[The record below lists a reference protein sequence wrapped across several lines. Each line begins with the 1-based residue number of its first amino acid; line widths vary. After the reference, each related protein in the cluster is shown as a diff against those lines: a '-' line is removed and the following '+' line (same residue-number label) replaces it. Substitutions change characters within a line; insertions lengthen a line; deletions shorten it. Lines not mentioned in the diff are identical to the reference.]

1 MTYRIIILSR
11 RLNFVTLPS
20 ENSQTAERKIDM
32 NSKDKEYKEIIEEN
46 QGRIRSVCRY
56 YAGVSADSEDLYQEI
71 LINVWK
77 GLEKFRGD
85 AQLSTWVYR
94 IAVNTALSFVNKK
107 NKYLNFNTYLDDGKA
122 ANLVGDDGD
131 SRVVQEKQLEL
142 MANLING
149 LSVVDKIIMSLV
161 LEDLSTKE
169 IAEIVGITESNVRVK
184 IHRIKEELREKV
196 KGGQYD

>member
-1 MTYRIIILSR
+1 
-11 RLNFVTLPS
+11 
-20 ENSQTAERKIDM
+20 M
-32 NSKDKEYKEIIEEN
+32 NSKDKEYKRIVEEN

-56 YAGVSADSEDLYQEI
+56 YAGISQDSEDLYQEI
-71 LINVWK
+71 LINVWR

-122 ANLVGDDGD
+122 ANLVGDDKDD
-131 SRVVQEKQLEL
+131 SVVHEKQLQV
-142 MANLING
+142 MSDLINE

-161 LEDLSTKE
+161 LEELSTKE
-169 IAEIVGITESNVRVK
+169 IAEIVGITETNVRVK

-196 KGGQYD
+196 KGGQYDI

>member
-1 MTYRIIILSR
+1 
-11 RLNFVTLPS
+11 
-20 ENSQTAERKIDM
+20 M
-32 NSKDKEYKEIIEEN
+32 NGKDKEYKQIIEEN

-56 YAGVSADSEDLYQEI
+56 YAGVSQDSEDLYQEI
-71 LINVWK
+71 LINVWR

-122 ANLVGDDGD
+122 ANLVGDEGETKM
-131 SRVVQEKQLEL
+131 VHEKQLEL
-142 MANLING
+142 MSDLINE

-161 LEDLSTKE
+161 LEELSTKE

-184 IHRIKEELREKV
+184 ICRIKEELREKV
-196 KGGQYD
+196 KGGQYDY

>member
-1 MTYRIIILSR
+1 
-11 RLNFVTLPS
+11 
-20 ENSQTAERKIDM
+20 M
-32 NSKDKEYKEIIEEN
+32 NSKDGQYKQIIEEN
-46 QGRIRSVCRY
+46 QSRIRSVCRY
-56 YAGVSADSEDLYQEI
+56 YAGVSHDSEDLYQEI

-122 ANLVGDDGD
+122 ANLVGEDGD
-131 SRVVQEKQLEL
+131 SRMVQEKQLEL
-142 MANLING
+142 VAELINQ

-184 IHRIKEELREKV
+184 IHRIKEELRKKV
-196 KGGQYD
+196 KGGQYDIQ

>member
-1 MTYRIIILSR
+1 
-11 RLNFVTLPS
+11 
-20 ENSQTAERKIDM
+20 M
-32 NSKDKEYKEIIEEN
+32 NSKDTEYKQIIEEN
-46 QGRIRSVCRY
+46 HGRIRSVCRY
-56 YAGVSADSEDLYQEI
+56 YTGMSQDSEDLYQEI

-77 GLEKFRGD
+77 GLEKFRG
-85 AQLSTWVYR
+85 ASQLSTWVYR

-131 SRVVQEKQLEL
+131 TPMIHEKQLEL
-142 MANLING
+142 MADLINQ

-169 IAEIVGITESNVRVK
+169 ISEIVGITESNVRVK
-184 IHRIKEELREKV
+184 IHRIKEELREKA
-196 KGGQYD
+196 KGQQYD

>member
-1 MTYRIIILSR
+1 M
-11 RLNFVTLPS
+11 
-20 ENSQTAERKIDM
+20 NSQDRQ
-32 NSKDKEYKEIIEEN
+32 YKEIIEGN

-56 YAGVSADSEDLYQEI
+56 YAGTSQDSEDLYQEI
-71 LINVWK
+71 LINVWR

-85 AQLSTWVYR
+85 SQLSTWVYR

-107 NKYLNFNTYLDDGKA
+107 NKYLNFNTYLDEGKA
-122 ANLVGDDGD
+122 ADLVGEDRDT
-131 SRVVQEKQLEL
+131 SVAHEKQLDL
-142 MANLING
+142 MADLINQ

-184 IHRIKEELREKV
+184 IHRIKEQLRDKV
-196 KGGQYD
+196 KGGQYDV

>member
-1 MTYRIIILSR
+1 
-11 RLNFVTLPS
+11 
-20 ENSQTAERKIDM
+20 M
-32 NSKDKEYKEIIEEN
+32 NSKDSRYKQIVEEN

-56 YAGVSADSEDLYQEI
+56 YAGASDDAEDLYQEI
-71 LINVWK
+71 LINVWR

-85 AQLSTWVYR
+85 SQLSTWVYR

-122 ANLVGDDGD
+122 VSLVGDDGD
-131 SRVVQEKQLEL
+131 SRMVQEKQLEL
-142 MANLING
+142 MADLINQ

-161 LEDLSTKE
+161 LEELSTKE

-196 KGGQYD
+196 KGGQYDI

>member
-1 MTYRIIILSR
+1 
-11 RLNFVTLPS
+11 
-20 ENSQTAERKIDM
+20 M
-32 NSKDKEYKEIIEEN
+32 NSKDNQYKQIIETN
-46 QGRIRSVCRY
+46 QSRIRSVCRY
-56 YAGVSADSEDLYQEI
+56 YAGVSADAEDLYQEI

-85 AQLSTWVYR
+85 SQLSTWVYR

-122 ANLVGDDGD
+122 ADLVGEDGD
-131 SRVVQEKQLEL
+131 SRVAQEKQLEL
-142 MANLING
+142 MSDLINQ

-196 KGGQYD
+196 KGGNYDY

>member
-1 MTYRIIILSR
+1 VIS
-11 RLNFVTLPS
+11 FVTLQS
-20 ENSQTAERKIDM
+20 ENSQTAERESDM
-32 NSKDKEYKEIIEEN
+32 NSKDSQYKQIIEEN
-46 QGRIRSVCRY
+46 QSRIRSVCRY
-56 YAGVSADSEDLYQEI
+56 YAGVSDDSEDLYQEI
-71 LINVWK
+71 LINVWR

-122 ANLVGDDGD
+122 ANLVGEDGETKL
-131 SRVVQEKQLEL
+131 VHEKQLEV
-142 MANLING
+142 MADLINE

-161 LEDLSTKE
+161 LEELNTKE

-196 KGGQYD
+196 KGGKYDY

>member
-1 MTYRIIILSR
+1 
-11 RLNFVTLPS
+11 
-20 ENSQTAERKIDM
+20 M
-32 NSKDKEYKEIIEEN
+32 NSKDRQYKQIIEEN

-56 YAGVSADSEDLYQEI
+56 YTGVSDDSEDLYQEI
-71 LINVWK
+71 LINVWR

-107 NKYLNFNTYLDDGKA
+107 NKYLNFNTYLDEGKA
-122 ANLVGDDGD
+122 ASLSGEDGEAEFD
-131 SRVVQEKQLEL
+131 QEKQLEL
-142 MANLING
+142 VSDLINQ

-161 LEDLSTKE
+161 LEELSTKE

-184 IHRIKEELREKV
+184 IHRIKEELREKI
-196 KGGQYD
+196 KGVQYDY

>member
-1 MTYRIIILSR
+1 
-11 RLNFVTLPS
+11 
-20 ENSQTAERKIDM
+20 M
-32 NSKDKEYKEIIEEN
+32 NSRDTQYKQIIEAN
-46 QGRIRSVCRY
+46 QSRIRSVCRY
-56 YAGVSADSEDLYQEI
+56 YAGITADAEDLYQEI

-85 AQLSTWVYR
+85 SQLSTWVYR

-107 NKYLNFNTYLDDGKA
+107 NKYLNFNTYLDEGKA
-122 ANLVGDDGD
+122 ANLAGDDETP
-131 SRVVQEKQLEL
+131 RVQEKQLEL
-142 MANLING
+142 MSDLING

-196 KGGQYD
+196 KGGQYDY

>member
-1 MTYRIIILSR
+1 
-11 RLNFVTLPS
+11 
-20 ENSQTAERKIDM
+20 M
-32 NSKDKEYKEIIEEN
+32 NSKDSRYKQIVEEN

-56 YAGVSADSEDLYQEI
+56 YAGATADAEDLYQEI
-71 LINVWK
+71 LINVWR

-122 ANLVGDDGD
+122 ANLVGEDGET
-131 SRVVQEKQLEL
+131 RVVQEKQLEL
-142 MANLING
+142 MADLINQ

-161 LEDLSTKE
+161 LEELNTKE

-184 IHRIKEELREKV
+184 IHRIKEDLREKV
-196 KGGQYD
+196 KGGQYDI

>member
-1 MTYRIIILSR
+1 
-11 RLNFVTLPS
+11 
-20 ENSQTAERKIDM
+20 M
-32 NSKDKEYKEIIEEN
+32 NSKDIQYKQIIEEN
-46 QGRIRSVCRY
+46 QSRIRSVSRY
-56 YAGVSADSEDLYQEI
+56 YAGTSDDSEDLYQEI
-71 LINVWK
+71 LINVWR

-122 ANLVGDDGD
+122 ANLVGDDRED
-131 SRVVQEKQLEL
+131 SIVHEKQLEL
-142 MANLING
+142 MSNLINQ

-161 LEDLSTKE
+161 LEELNTKE
-169 IAEIVGITESNVRVK
+169 IAEIVGITETNVRVK

-196 KGGQYD
+196 KGGQYDI

>member
-1 MTYRIIILSR
+1 
-11 RLNFVTLPS
+11 
-20 ENSQTAERKIDM
+20 M
-32 NSKDKEYKEIIEEN
+32 NSKDKEYKRIVEEN

-56 YAGVSADSEDLYQEI
+56 YAGVSQDSEDLYQEI
-71 LINVWK
+71 LINVWR

-122 ANLVGDDGD
+122 ANLVGDDKDD
-131 SRVVQEKQLEL
+131 SVVHEKQLQV
-142 MANLING
+142 MSDLINE

-161 LEDLSTKE
+161 LEELSTKE
-169 IAEIVGITESNVRVK
+169 IAEIVGITETNVRVK

-196 KGGQYD
+196 KGGQYDI